1 MKAWP
6 WEVVQE
12 AFRLRDEGVPKK
24 LISRKLGPSTHTL
37 NDWFNR
43 PGYLEKINGR
53 RKSNPSISLDG
64 NDARATRQIESLYRS
79 TGTEAVVVAEQ
90 LIDAV
95 NETMEYR

>member
-79 TGTEAVVVAEQ
+79 TGKGGGGSC
-90 LIDAV
+90 
-95 NETMEYR
+95 

>member
-24 LISRKLGPSTHTL
+24 LISRKIGPSTHTL

-53 RKSNPSISLDG
+53 RKSNPSVDLNG
-64 NDARATRQIESLYRS
+64 NDARAARQIEALYRS
-79 TGTEAVVVAEQ
+79 TGT
-90 LIDAV
+90 
-95 NETMEYR
+95 